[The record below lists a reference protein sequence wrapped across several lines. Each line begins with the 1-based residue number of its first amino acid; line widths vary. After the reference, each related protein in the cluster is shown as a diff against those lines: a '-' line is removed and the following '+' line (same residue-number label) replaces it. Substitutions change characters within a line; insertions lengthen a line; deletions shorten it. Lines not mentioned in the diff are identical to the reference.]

1 MYKQPCE
8 NCIGEVI
15 FQEQVTYLQPPEF
28 FLSIPSL
35 NVA

>member
-1 MYKQPCE
+1 MYKEPCE

-15 FQEQVTYLQPPEF
+15 FQEQVTYLQPLEF
-28 FLSIPSL
+28 FCPYCL